1 MSIEWKFFNVSEEDP
16 CYAICSLWNKLI
28 KRGNANSYST
38 FSLLKHLNSKH
49 QREISEDRKSSF
61 NKTVSDSL
69 SPTPKQRKLTAMN
82 QASIESYRTVKQWKI
97 NDQKAIKIYKKV
109 MNMIAMDN

>member
-1 MSIEWKFFNVSEEDP
+1 
-16 CYAICSLWNKLI
+16 
-28 KRGNANSYST
+28 
-38 FSLLKHLNSKH
+38 
-49 QREISEDRKSSF
+49 
-61 NKTVSDSL
+61 
-69 SPTPKQRKLTAMN
+69 MN